1 LLLWV
6 HALTEGAE
14 SPLIGWGY
22 GMYEAVLVHPNTLE
36 RDPYT
41 HPHNMFAEMFYE
53 AGAIGVVLLGV
64 ALVAG
69 FQAMNGP
76 MNYVRTAI
84 ITYIAFMLVTV
95 MLSGDFYDTRIL
107 WLSFAVLVA
116 INPPSRELKAYP
128 T

>member
-1 LLLWV
+1 
-6 HALTEGAE
+6 
-14 SPLIGWGY
+14 
-22 GMYEAVLVHPNTLE
+22 MYEAVLVHPNTLE